1 MRMRAGLRAWVAKTW
16 NPLRAGGKVLGK
28 PALGRTNTR
37 RILRELQKAETMAV
51 VSPTINATTVPE
63 SPSTGST
70 TVTIILA
77 TVIPSL
83 VVVATAIIL
92 AVATICFCVR
102 RRRVSI
108 TEHDRVLQQQQF
120 LAFPK
125 RVTDSVLSPR
135 PSRSEYPASDGAAG
149 ISSDHPVPNDDKWS
163 ISAASGRSGISGL
176 SETMS
181 CPPSPVVSSLCLE
194 EDDVAARTPG
204 TQDHTPM
211 NELQP
216 QLDPRAIYLTGIE
229 EDGEK
234 SVGSFGN
241 LPNLFDSA
249 ISTTH
254 RGYPMLQFL
263 SKTTITQNVNS
274 EHRMHRQSSELH
286 SDYYSDYNSR
296 LTSEHH
302 SSRCGGGTRTDRS
315 DYYSEDQS
323 GRHSLRHEHPKHPT
337 LASQKTSSHEHP
349 LIAPMIEF
357 GSQNLYHNAALEMD
371 KEEEVV
377 DSIVQEAIM
386 GYLVHQD
393 SCSIF
398 RCPCKKIKKRFHHL
412 IPLAYRHMQN
422 ETQIDQENGQSRQLL
437 QLPPH
442 GTHKHKASTE
452 QPDTHGASVSFQL
465 QKPTR
470 SQSPQCCQ
478 ESHPRAN
485 VIPECLTQTTTLFR
499 CSSKRMKFEDE
510 ANDFSLEIPEGA
522 IPEGE
527 SLTIDIAV
535 ALHGQFQF
543 PEGLRPVSPIFWV
556 CVRDQPSIP
565 FSKPMTVNIPHFL
578 NLKNYNEIKSLG
590 LTFLK
595 ADHEM
600 NSEKMY
606 EFHPTDGTM
615 IFEPLKRCGV
625 LKTAHFCSLCIACRD
640 TPECLEKAP
649 FCINAILP
657 SAAIPVGKKVYGYFF
672 ITFLNLQT
680 CLVKVDELVAKMPKA
695 EHYERDMQPFEFQT
709 ETQCDPAL
717 EIAITQPKHG
727 KIGLKGNRRVSLYTL
742 RCYNR
747 GLLLMSFFVGEE

>member
-1 MRMRAGLRAWVAKTW
+1 
-16 NPLRAGGKVLGK
+16 
-28 PALGRTNTR
+28 
-37 RILRELQKAETMAV
+37 MAV
-51 VSPTINATTVPE
+51 VFNATTVPE
-63 SPSTGST
+63 SPSSGSM

-83 VVVATAIIL
+83 VLVATAIIL
-92 AVATICFCVR
+92 AVATICFCAR
-102 RRRVSI
+102 RQRMSV
-108 TEHDRVLQQQQF
+108 TALDNVLQQQEV
-120 LAFPK
+120 LAFRQ
-125 RVTDSVLSPR
+125 RVTDSCVLSPR
-135 PSRSEYPASDGAAG
+135 PSRSEYPASDGAAS
-149 ISSDHPVPNDDKWS
+149 ISSDHPVPNDDRWS

-176 SETMS
+176 SESMS
-181 CPPSPVVSSLCLE
+181 SPPSVPSPVVSSLCLE
-194 EDDVAARTPG
+194 EDDVAALTPD
-204 TQDHTPM
+204 TQDHAPV

-216 QLDPRAIYLTGIE
+216 QLDPRATYLPGIME
-229 EDGEK
+229 VSE
-234 SVGSFGN
+234 SPLISIGSFAN
-241 LPNLFDSA
+241 DSA
-249 ISTTH
+249 SSTTH
-254 RGYPMLQFL
+254 QEYKFPKIPLR
-263 SKTTITQNVNS
+263 KTTTTKSV
-274 EHRMHRQSSELH
+274 MHRQSSESSELH

-296 LTSEHH
+296 LTS
-302 SSRCGGGTRTDRS
+302 RYGGGTRTDRS
-315 DYYSEDQS
+315 DYCSEDQS
-323 GRHSLRHEHPKHPT
+323 GRHSLRHEYPKHPN
-337 LASQKTSSHEHP
+337 LAYHKTSSLEHP
-349 LIAPMIEF
+349 PIAPMIEF
-357 GSQNLYHNAALEMD
+357 GSRNLYHNATPEMD
-371 KEEEVV
+371 EEEEVV

-398 RCPCKKIKKRFHHL
+398 RCPCKKMKKRFQHL
-412 IPLAYRHMQN
+412 IPLAYRRMQN
-422 ETQIDQENGQSRQLL
+422 EAQVDRENGQSRQFL
-437 QLPPH
+437 QLPLH

-470 SQSPQCCQ
+470 SQSPLSCQ

-485 VIPECLTQTTTLFR
+485 VVPECMTQTSTLFR

-510 ANDFSLEIPEGA
+510 ANDFSLDIPEGA

-535 ALHGQFQF
+535 GLHGPFQF

-556 CVRDQPSIP
+556 CVRDQSSIQ
-565 FSKPMTVNIPHFL
+565 FSKPITVNIPHFL
-578 NLKNYNEIKSLG
+578 NLKDYNEIKSLG

-606 EFHPTDGTM
+606 EFHPTNGTM

-625 LKTAHFCSLCIACRD
+625 IKTTHFCSLCIACRD

-717 EIAITQPKHG
+717 EIAITQPRQG
-727 KIGLKGNRRVSLYTL
+727 KIGLKGNRRVSLHL
-742 RCYNR
+742 V
-747 GLLLMSFFVGEE
+747 L